1 MKWKGK
7 KKNLVEKIEKF
18 SQSNLGITIRKL
30 LIQDEYV
37 YILYIKQLID
47 RNFITF
53 GIIKPLMENTR
64 KTRLHA
70 EMIAEAII
78 YADNYILDDEE
89 DQIIQYLL
97 KGNCVIILP
106 SDHKYISVNAFKS
119 EKRSVETPELTY
131 TLRGP
136 RDSFTEDFDTNIS
149 LIRYRI
155 KDPGLRVDTFEIGRR
170 TMAKVGVVYIDDIAN
185 STYINKIKG
194 RLSKINIDGVVESGI
209 VQKLLLNNVFDL
221 FPQMGIIERSDMAC
235 GGILEGKVVIIVEG
249 SNLALIAPKTF
260 PEFLATGDDFYDNI
274 YLSVFSK
281 TIRIISL
288 ILSLTASS
296 IYVTLVSFNTDIM
309 PADYI
314 LAVAIT
320 RSTVPFNAFLEA
332 TAMELIAEVLREAS
346 IRLPKQIGPAI
357 GIVGTVVIG
366 QAAVQAGLV
375 SPLMVITTSISVM
388 ASFVAPDYTIVN
400 PVHILKFLMISIT
413 AAFGLYGF
421 TMGLTFIV
429 INLISTKSFD
439 VPYFAPLAP
448 FHFKDIRNYM
458 LSDNTLAKKRARF
471 LHTKDKTRQ

>member
-1 MKWKGK
+1 MKLKRKGK
-7 KKNLVEKIEKF
+7 NFIKIIEKL
-18 SQSNLGITIRKL
+18 SQDNLGITIRKL
-30 LIQDEYV
+30 LIQDEHV
-37 YILYIKQLID
+37 HILYIKQLTD

-53 GIIKPLMENTR
+53 GIIKPLLQNTSR
-64 KTRLHA
+64 TKLHA
-70 EMIAEAII
+70 GIIAEAII
-78 YADNYILDDEE
+78 YVDNYTLDDKE
-89 DQIIQYLL
+89 DKIIQYLL

-106 SDHKYISVNAFKS
+106 SDNKYISVNAFKS
-119 EKRSVETPELTY
+119 EKRTIETPELTY

-170 TMAKVGVVYIDDIAN
+170 TKAKVGVVYIDDIAN
-185 STYINKIKG
+185 SSYLDKIEEK
-194 RLSKINIDGVVESGI
+194 LSKINIDGVVESGV

-221 FPQMGIIERSDMAC
+221 FPQMGIVERSDMAC
-235 GGILEGKVVIIVEG
+235 GGILEGKVIIIVEG
-249 SNLALIAPKTF
+249 SNLALIAPKSF

-281 TIRIISL
+281 IIRIVSL

-296 IYVTLVSFNTDIM
+296 IYITLVSFNTDIM

-320 RSTVPFNAFLEA
+320 RSTVPFNAFFEA
-332 TAMELIAEVLREAS
+332 TAMELIAEILREAS

-375 SPLMVITTSISVM
+375 SPLMVITISVSVM
-388 ASFVAPDYTIVN
+388 ASFVAPDYTIAN
-400 PVHILKFLMISIT
+400 PIHILKFLMISLT

-421 TMGLTFIV
+421 TVGLTFIV
-429 INLISTKSFD
+429 INLISTRSFG

-448 FHFKDIRNYM
+448 FNFSDIRNYI
-458 LSDNTLAKKRARF
+458 LGDNTLAKKRAKF
-471 LHTKDKTRQ
+471 LDTKDKTRQ